1 MAEQSLFIEYV
12 NKYMKGV
19 VVREIEKLNDKQNN
33 TLTYLHRDML
43 RKEFSFSGKWES
55 ISTLNTRVSADFVA
69 MDSSLPLKRRDA
81 IQKASGEIAKSGMEL
96 WLNETQLTELLNL
109 AQMKNVQESDVV
121 AKLFIDTPR
130 VITGI
135 YELMENAFL
144 QGLSTG
150 VTVFDN
156 TVANRDNVGIGIRL
170 DYGYLTANKFGVSV
184 LWSTPATAKPLD
196 DLRRVVKKA
205 KDQDGNTIT
214 DVWMDDTTLER
225 LLQTTQVK
233 EYFAWAIN
241 WVGDKT
247 LVPVPTL
254 EQFNA
259 ALNRDQKYRF
269 TIHMVDRTVVNERD
283 GKRTTSTPWEEG
295 KVILT
300 TGTNVGVLA
309 WAQLAEMVSPV
320 AGVAYQTAD
329 DFILVSKFSTNRPSL
344 KEFTTSQARVVPVI
358 CNVDQ
363 IYQLDSKVVQ
373 A

>member
-1 MAEQSLFIEYV
+1 MAAEQSLFIEHI
-12 NKYMKGV
+12 NKYMKGI
-19 VVREIEKLNDKQNN
+19 VVRVVEKLNDKQNN
-33 TLTYLHRDML
+33 TLSYLHKEML

-55 ISTLNTRVSADFVA
+55 ITALNSRISADFVA
-69 MDSSLPLKRRDA
+69 MDSSLPLKVRDA
-81 IQKASGEIAKSGMEL
+81 IQKASGDIAKSGMEL
-96 WLNETQLTELLNL
+96 WLNETQLTELLTMK
-109 AQMKNVQESDVV
+109 QMNNSLVRESDIVS
-121 AKLFIDTPR
+121 KLFIDTPR

-135 YELMENAFL
+135 YELMEKSFL
-144 QGLSTG
+144 EGLSTG
-150 VTVFDN
+150 ITIVDDT
-156 TVANRDNVGIGIRL
+156 DNVGTGVRL
-170 DYGYLTANKFGVSV
+170 DYGYLPANKFGVTV

-205 KDQDGNTIT
+205 KDADGNTIT
-214 DVWMDDTTLER
+214 DVWMDDVTLER
-225 LLQTTQVK
+225 LLLTTQVK

-247 LVPVPTL
+247 IVPAPTL

-259 ALNRDQKYRF
+259 ALSRDQKYRF
-269 TIHMVDRTVVNERD
+269 TIHMIDRTVVNEKN
-283 GKRTTSTPWEEG
+283 GKRTTVTPWNEG

-300 TGTNVGVLA
+300 TGTQVGVLA

-320 AGVAYQTAD
+320 AGVSYQRAD
-329 DFILVSKFSTNRPSL
+329 DYILVSKFSANRPSL

-363 IYQLDSKVVQ
+363 IYQLDSKTVQ